1 MKLARAIIAGGG
13 TGGHLFPGIAVAREM
28 QRRNAKAEILFVG
41 AERGI
46 ESRLVPQEG
55 YPLRV
60 LPLRGVKGEG
70 WGTQIRSMTATVK
83 GIFSARRILKE
94 FNPDVV
100 IGVGGYAS
108 FPTVMA
114 AILGGYPRM
123 IMEQNSI
130 PGLANRMVAHW
141 VDFAA
146 ITDPKTKSA
155 FGDRGVVTG
164 NPIRPQFKSIPAKMH
179 QSPFTVLV
187 FGGSQGAQSINRG
200 VLESLSYLSDWKAKL
215 RFVHQTGEKQA
226 EEIRKAYAEAGFDSD
241 VRAFFND
248 FHQQYAAADLIV
260 SRAGATTVAEIKAAG
275 RASILIPLPTAAD
288 DHQTKNAKAMVEENA
303 AVLISNAELNG
314 ETLSSAIRSML
325 SDPKKLDAIEKN
337 ARRIAVL
344 DAEQR
349 IVDLAER
356 AAEMRGRRV

>member
-1 MKLARAIIAGGG
+1 
-13 TGGHLFPGIAVAREM
+13 
-28 QRRNAKAEILFVG
+28 
-41 AERGI
+41 
-46 ESRLVPQEG
+46 
-55 YPLRV
+55 
-60 LPLRGVKGEG
+60 
-70 WGTQIRSMTATVK
+70 
-83 GIFSARRILKE
+83 
-94 FNPDVV
+94 
-100 IGVGGYAS
+100 
-108 FPTVMA
+108 
-114 AILGGYPRM
+114 
-123 IMEQNSI
+123 
-130 PGLANRMVAHW
+130 
-141 VDFAA
+141 
-146 ITDPKTKSA
+146 
-155 FGDRGVVTG
+155 
-164 NPIRPQFKSIPAKMH
+164 MH

-275 RASILIPLPTAAD
+275 RASILIPLPTD
-288 DHQTKNAKAMVEENA
+288 A

>member
-1 MKLARAIIAGGG
+1 
-13 TGGHLFPGIAVAREM
+13 
-28 QRRNAKAEILFVG
+28 
-41 AERGI
+41 
-46 ESRLVPQEG
+46 
-55 YPLRV
+55 
-60 LPLRGVKGEG
+60 
-70 WGTQIRSMTATVK
+70 MTATVK

-130 PGLANRMVAHW
+130 PGLANRMVARW

-146 ITDPKTKSA
+146 ITDPKTKST

-164 NPIRPQFKSIPAKMH
+164 NPIRPQFKSIPAKVH
-179 QSPFTVLV
+179 QPPFTILV

-200 VLESLSYLSDWKAKL
+200 VRESLSYLSDWKAKL

-226 EEIRKAYAEAGFDSD
+226 EEIRKAYAEAGFESD

-314 ETLSSAIRSML
+314 ETLASAIRSML
-325 SDPKKLDAIEKN
+325 SDTQKLDAIEKN

-356 AAEMRGRRV
+356 AVEKRGRRV

>member
-1 MKLARAIIAGGG
+1 
-13 TGGHLFPGIAVAREM
+13 
-28 QRRNAKAEILFVG
+28 
-41 AERGI
+41 
-46 ESRLVPQEG
+46 
-55 YPLRV
+55 
-60 LPLRGVKGEG
+60 
-70 WGTQIRSMTATVK
+70 
-83 GIFSARRILKE
+83 
-94 FNPDVV
+94 
-100 IGVGGYAS
+100 
-108 FPTVMA
+108 
-114 AILGGYPRM
+114 
-123 IMEQNSI
+123 
-130 PGLANRMVAHW
+130 
-141 VDFAA
+141 
-146 ITDPKTKSA
+146 
-155 FGDRGVVTG
+155 
-164 NPIRPQFKSIPAKMH
+164 MH

-248 FHQQYAAADLIV
+248 FHQQYAEADLIV

>member
-1 MKLARAIIAGGG
+1 MKVARAIIAGGG

-28 QRRNAKAEILFVG
+28 QRRNAEAKILFVG

-70 WGTQIRSMTATVK
+70 WATQVRSMTATVK

-114 AILGGYPRM
+114 AILSGYPRM

-130 PGLANRMVAHW
+130 PGLANRMVARW

-146 ITDPKTKSA
+146 ITDPKTKST

-164 NPIRPQFKSIPAKMH
+164 NPIRPQFKSIPAKVH
-179 QSPFTVLV
+179 QPPFTVLV

-200 VLESLSYLSDWKAKL
+200 VRDSLSYLSDWKPKL
-215 RFVHQTGEKQA
+215 RFVHQTGEKQV
-226 EEIRKAYAEAGFDSD
+226 EEIRKAYADAGFDSD

-314 ETLSSAIRSML
+314 ETLASAIRSML
-325 SDPKKLDAIEKN
+325 SDTQKLDVIEKN

-356 AAEMRGRRV
+356 AVEKRGRRV